1 MGGRVVGLWRKPG
14 MSSLGAR
21 GDGARDSAQPVR
33 FLTDVGGMA
42 ISGVR
47 GEGTVFERRAAVP
60 ALPAAAQAP
69 DGEGKGEGVFA
80 RAMRGL
86 GREIDLGEARTARA
100 SQLHSYD
107 TATLI
112 ALQVG
117 IYRYTEA
124 VDLAS
129 KIVDRATNA
138 VRTVLQGGGH

>member
-1 MGGRVVGLWRKPG
+1 
-14 MSSLGAR
+14 
-21 GDGARDSAQPVR
+21 
-33 FLTDVGGMA
+33 MA

-47 GEGTVFERRAAVP
+47 GEQTAIERVSASP
-60 ALPAAAQAP
+60 ALPTAQKAHE
-69 DGEGKGEGVFA
+69 GESEGGFA

-86 GREIDLGEARTARA
+86 AREIDLGEARTAGA
-100 SQLHSYD
+100 SQLRNYD
-107 TATLI
+107 TGTLI

-138 VRTVLQGGGH
+138 ARTVLQGGGH

>member
-1 MGGRVVGLWRKPG
+1 
-14 MSSLGAR
+14 
-21 GDGARDSAQPVR
+21 
-33 FLTDVGGMA
+33 MA
-42 ISGVR
+42 ISGIR
-47 GEGTVFERRAAVP
+47 GESAGVERLTGAP
-60 ALPAAAQAP
+60 ASPAAPKARET
-69 DGEGKGEGVFA
+69 EGPFA

-86 GREIDLGEARTARA
+86 AHEIDVGEARTAGA
-100 SQLHSYD
+100 SQLRSYD
-107 TATLI
+107 TGTLI

>member
-1 MGGRVVGLWRKPG
+1 MEI
-14 MSSLGAR
+14 SGAR
-21 GDGARDSAQPVR
+21 GEKGVSERHSAGA
-33 FLTDVGGMA
+33 
-42 ISGVR
+42 GVR
-47 GEGTVFERRAAVP
+47 TVGNGPVAE
-60 ALPAAAQAP
+60 
-69 DGEGKGEGVFA
+69 GEGVFM

-86 GREIDLGEARTARA
+86 SREIDVGEARTARA
-100 SQLHSYD
+100 SQLQNYD

>member
-1 MGGRVVGLWRKPG
+1 
-14 MSSLGAR
+14 
-21 GDGARDSAQPVR
+21 
-33 FLTDVGGMA
+33 MA

-47 GEGTVFERRAAVP
+47 GEAVVFEGRTAVSTVEK
-60 ALPAAAQAP
+60 LR
-69 DGEGKGEGVFA
+69 DGGEEGGFA
-80 RAMRGL
+80 RAMRAL
-86 GREIDLGEARTARA
+86 AREIDVGEARTAGA
-100 SQLHSYD
+100 SQLRSYD
-107 TATLI
+107 TGTLI

>member
-1 MGGRVVGLWRKPG
+1 
-14 MSSLGAR
+14 
-21 GDGARDSAQPVR
+21 
-33 FLTDVGGMA
+33 MA

-47 GEGTVFERRAAVP
+47 GEAAVFEQDSAGALSPVEKGRA
-60 ALPAAAQAP
+60 
-69 DGEGKGEGVFA
+69 GEGEGVFA

-86 GREIDLGEARTARA
+86 SHEIDVGEARTARA
-100 SQLHSYD
+100 SQLRSYD

>member
-1 MGGRVVGLWRKPG
+1 M
-14 MSSLGAR
+14 
-21 GDGARDSAQPVR
+21 
-33 FLTDVGGMA
+33 
-42 ISGVR
+42 
-47 GEGTVFERRAAVP
+47 
-60 ALPAAAQAP
+60 PAAPNAQA
-69 DGEGKGEGVFA
+69 GEGVFA

-86 GREIDLGEARTARA
+86 AREIDVGEARAAGA
-100 SQLHSYD
+100 SRLSSYD
-107 TATLI
+107 TGTLI

>member
-1 MGGRVVGLWRKPG
+1 MK
-14 MSSLGAR
+14 
-21 GDGARDSAQPVR
+21 
-33 FLTDVGGMA
+33 

-47 GEGTVFERRAAVP
+47 GEDLSLNAAVRAPP
-60 ALPAAAQAP
+60 ARVAVPSPAPAS
-69 DGEGKGEGVFA
+69 A
-80 RAMRGL
+80 RADTAFSRALTGL
-86 GREIDLGEARTARA
+86 AREIDVGGRRIAGA

-107 TATLI
+107 TGTLI

-138 VRTVLQGGGH
+138 VRSVLQGGGH